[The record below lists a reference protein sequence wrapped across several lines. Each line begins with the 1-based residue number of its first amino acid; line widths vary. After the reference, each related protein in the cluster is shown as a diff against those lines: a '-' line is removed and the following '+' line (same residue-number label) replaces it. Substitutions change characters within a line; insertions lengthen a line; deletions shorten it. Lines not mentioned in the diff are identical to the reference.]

1 MIKKDID
8 FIAIVALCTAML
20 IWASSFIVFKLALNS
35 TGPMTVMFFR
45 MLIGSMCFLYFV
57 KQFLKL
63 EFTKEDIKY
72 IVLMAAFEPCLYF
85 IFEANALRYTSA
97 SQAGMMASMAPLI
110 TALGAGIILKEV
122 ITRKLILGST
132 LAVFGVVWLSVSA
145 SAMDNATN
153 PMLGNFL
160 EFMAMTVGAGYTIA
174 VRHLSAKF
182 SPIFLTAIQSFVGT
196 IFFLPFALWEYQSR
210 EIILTSESIFLVMY
224 LGIVVTVGGYG
235 LFNYALGRVEAS
247 RASAYINLIPVLV
260 LLLAFL
266 ILGET
271 LTFIELVASGVILTG
286 VFISQMPT
294 EKLQQARLR
303 RKARQTARK
312 RP

>member
-1 MIKKDID
+1 LIKKNID
-8 FIAIVALCTAML
+8 LIAIVALCSAML

-35 TGPMTVMFFR
+35 NGPMTVMFFR
-45 MLIGSMCFLYFV
+45 MLIGSICFLYFV

-63 EFTKEDIKY
+63 EFTKDDIKY

-85 IFEANALRYTSA
+85 VFEANALRYTSA

-110 TALGAGIILKEV
+110 TAFGAGIILKEV
-122 ITRKLILGST
+122 ITRKLILGSI

-145 SAMDNATN
+145 SAMENATN

-160 EFMAMTVGAGYTIA
+160 EFLAMTFGAGYTIA

-182 SPIFLTAIQSFVGT
+182 SPIFLTAIQSFIGT
-196 IFFLPFALWEYQSR
+196 IFFLPFALWEQQTS
-210 EIILTSESIFLVMY
+210 EIILTNEAIFLVAY

-235 LFNYALGRVEAS
+235 LFNYALGRVEAG

-271 LTFIELVASGVILTG
+271 LSFIELVASGVILTG

-294 EKLQQARLR
+294 EKLQQARAR

-312 RP
+312 HP